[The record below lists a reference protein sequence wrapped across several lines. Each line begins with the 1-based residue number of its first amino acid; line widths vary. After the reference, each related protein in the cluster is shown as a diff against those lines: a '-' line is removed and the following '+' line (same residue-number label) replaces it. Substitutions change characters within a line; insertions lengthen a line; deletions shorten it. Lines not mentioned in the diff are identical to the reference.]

1 MPSLC
6 EFITADGQPLHGL
19 LFSSESS
26 SDEPAILLVHGV
38 GGTFYTRPYPQLA
51 EVLAGHGFTVLATN
65 TRGHDWV
72 TRGPDGSP
80 SAGAT
85 FEVIS
90 DCLLDLDAGLACLAE
105 AGFRRFVVM
114 GHSLGAVKAVFYQ
127 GHRRRD
133 DVAAVVCCS
142 APKLIY
148 STRLTEQPDFA
159 DNIARAQAM
168 LAEGRGSELLSA
180 TAGSGPGL
188 FSARTYVDKY
198 GPAEDTDLRRVAGS
212 LGCPL
217 LTIAGSAE
225 FTPNFVPYAQELAQ
239 LARGTCEIIEGAP
252 HSYAGY
258 ESHIAQLVANWLH
271 APS

>member
-6 EFITADGQPLHGL
+6 EFTTADGQPLHGL
-19 LFSSESS
+19 LYPATDP
-26 SDEPAILLVHGV
+26 DERAVLLVHGV
-38 GGTFYTRPYPQLA
+38 GGAFYTRPYPQVA
-51 EVLAGHGFTVLATN
+51 EALAGHGFTVLAAN

-114 GHSLGAVKAVFYQ
+114 GHSLGAVKVVLYQ
-127 GHRRRD
+127 GTRQRA
-133 DVAAVVCCS
+133 DVAAVVACS
-142 APKLIY
+142 APKLFY
-148 STRLTEQPDFA
+148 STRLTEQREFA
-159 DNIARAQAM
+159 EKIARAQAM
-168 LAEGRGSELLSA
+168 LAEGHGADLFSA

-198 GPAEDTDLRRVAGS
+198 GPAEQTDLRRVAGS

-225 FTPNFVPYAQELAQ
+225 FTPSFVPYAQELAT
-239 LARGTCEIIEGAP
+239 LADGACHIVQGAP

-258 ESHIAQLVANWLH
+258 ETQIAALVADWLR
-271 APS
+271 AR